1 MVAVQVLIT
10 PVHSSG
16 LSCAFWSS
24 LQCCVWLYLTRPCSL
39 RSGLKPSL
47 LLVLL
52 SYLWLWREI
61 PSRYGRLD
69 YCGFCFSSASVLK
82 SFWRPTIEQIVKH
95 MGWSQFWFWMDAFC
109 PFNCFVPHKVS
120 VQSSRFG
127 RFLLMSERCLV
138 ARREIPKCNIDNVF
152 L

>member
-10 PVHSSG
+10 LVRSGG
-16 LSCAFWSS
+16 LSSVFWSS
-24 LQCCVWLYLTRPCSL
+24 LQCCVWLYLIRPCSL

-69 YCGFCFSSASVLK
+69 HCVGFASALPPFLRHFGVL
-82 SFWRPTIEQIVKH
+82 
-95 MGWSQFWFWMDAFC
+95 
-109 PFNCFVPHKVS
+109 
-120 VQSSRFG
+120 
-127 RFLLMSERCLV
+127 L
-138 ARREIPKCNIDNVF
+138 
-152 L
+152 